1 VESFGVTTR
10 SFGPRSS
17 RLKESGKRGQVGR
30 LTASAGACP
39 GKGVPSATAATDG
52 AEESLQALTV
62 HGDGRD
68 KGRSPRRVPRRSVS
82 TATRATKEIP
92 ELEGMDQRYASMS
105 ANDWRVR
112 HTAVTELVDLVLKYP
127 VECGPKLQTIFDHLT
142 LRMADGNS
150 KVLLL
155 ALSSLERMVPV
166 LKDSLEVVLN
176 TLIPVLS
183 QQIGSANA
191 SVRNTTMNVLDSL
204 IDNVDNTS
212 LVQYFANV
220 IAFGNPRAKAA
231 IVEKTAAIVPTV
243 YRQKPQLITKHV
255 LPRAVRLVEDPDG
268 AMRTA
273 CTSLLQALATELGVK
288 GLEATDMTD
297 EQRRRV
303 MAAVQGNAGYHRTQ
317 AR

>member
-1 VESFGVTTR
+1 
-10 SFGPRSS
+10 
-17 RLKESGKRGQVGR
+17 
-30 LTASAGACP
+30 
-39 GKGVPSATAATDG
+39 
-52 AEESLQALTV
+52 
-62 HGDGRD
+62 
-68 KGRSPRRVPRRSVS
+68 VS

-92 ELEGMDQRYASMS
+92 ELEGMEQRYASMG
-105 ANDWRVR
+105 AGDWRVR
-112 HTAVTELVDLVLKYP
+112 HAAVAELVDLVLKYP
-127 VECGPKLQTIFDHLT
+127 IECGPKLQTMFDHLT

-155 ALSSLERMVPV
+155 ALSSLERMIPV

-176 TLIPVLS
+176 TLIPALS

-191 SVRNTTMNVLDSL
+191 SVRNTAIKVLDSL
-204 IDNVDNTS
+204 IDNVDNAS

-231 IVEKTAAIVPTV
+231 MVEKTAAIVPTV

-273 CTSLLQALATELGVK
+273 CTSLLLALAAELGVK
-288 GLEATDMTD
+288 GLEATEMTD
-297 EQRRRV
+297 DQRRRV

-317 AR
+317 PLRNAR